1 MGVIAGLFSG
11 EPLAVFPTNGLDQSL
26 HAPVLVGLFVLTF
39 FREALGWGYAGLVVP
54 GYLATVFLAAPLTGG
69 LMVAEGIASYLLALA
84 LARLAP
90 RTGAWSEL
98 FGRERF
104 LFIILCAL
112 LMRLVME
119 AYAVPLLVE
128 RYELAHS
135 RELYSIGLVLVPL
148 LANSFWN
155 QGLLMSFP
163 RVTILVLLTLV
174 FVDKVLLAHTN
185 FTLSRFQI
193 ANESVSLAF
202 LDTPHAYIILVLG
215 ALIAARDNVAYG
227 WDYNGILVPAL
238 LAVAWYEP
246 VKLVT
251 TVVEALLVLF
261 LSRGL
266 ASIKPFSLVL
276 MVGSRRMLLC
286 YAVGF
291 ALKWALGFAALAAF
305 PTFQTIDYFGFGYL
319 LPSLLAVK
327 LWNTDKI
334 GRVLMPTLQV
344 SLTAFL
350 LGNGLSILLGIVDP
364 PRVSG
369 AQGAGVESGLAASL
383 ELLRGDTAPAP
394 REVHVPW
401 GELTLRQQGLALAD
415 ELMSRGAPAPGNGF
429 SPRLRVTR
437 SSDGWF
443 VMGPRTLDPSD
454 DRSAPRLALRRR
466 ADSSPW
472 LVVVDRPEP
481 GSAAVVVGV
490 EVGRLL
496 RARAVVV
503 RSRLAGEMPLDDA
516 LVEELTK
523 RAEIQNIVVVAET
536 PLGSQLSVVGL
547 VPSALPLGEIE
558 ASLGVELPL
567 RFREAEAT
575 GVPYANRPR
584 IVLSRELAE
593 RAAARLLGA
602 PEAAVWAEPTRGAV
616 AIRARDLTTV
626 LPGRFERPPS
636 EDLRLFAALARRFTA
651 RHGAPPTTYE
661 RALANVLGSRFARIG
676 PEGSQPDAWALFEP
690 HGDDRRGQ
698 ATLVVR
704 RREEPSK
711 GPSLVIELPAPRY
724 ERGAFDAALT
734 FYDALDADALLVAG
748 ALPRAAPEHAA
759 DPRRAQ
765 GRALHYQVLHEIW
778 LQGGG
783 AALSVHG
790 IAPGALGSREAL
802 VAFGRPRQSPRDGPE
817 WTRAIV
823 EMLNNGGFDPA
834 VVDGSPALESYSG
847 SLDPPMA
854 YARRFSEER
863 MLLVWLSEDARLAML
878 DARSEVVTADRL
890 ARAGVTIRETDVA
903 RAGAAILRCFAGR
916 EPGCSVAAP
925 KADCDVFGVVSE
937 VERYN
942 ERKNPHDLFHALKL
956 ASRCR
961 SETLRD
967 GRSGRLWLAVE
978 GSRQGFLVPLRHG
991 TIRPRRAPAEA
1002 ELPRA
1007 VALGVS
1013 ALRLGGTP

>member
-1 MGVIAGLFSG
+1 MAVIAGLFSG

-26 HAPVLVGLFVLTF
+26 HAPVLVGLFILTF

-69 LMVAEGIASYLLALA
+69 LMVAEGLASYFLALLLA
-84 LARLAP
+84 RIAP
-90 RTGAWSEL
+90 RSGAWSEL

-119 AYAVPLLVE
+119 AHWVPWLVE
-128 RYELAHS
+128 RYDLQHS

-155 QGLLMSFP
+155 QGLILSLP
-163 RVTILVLLTLV
+163 RVTTLVVLTLL

-185 FTLSRFQI
+185 FTLARFQI

-246 VKLVT
+246 IKLLT
-251 TVVEALLVLF
+251 TVVEALVVLV

-266 ASIKPFSLVL
+266 ASVKPFSLVL
-276 MVGSRRMLLC
+276 MVGSRRMLLV

-291 ALKWALGFAALAAF
+291 VVKWALGFAALAAL
-305 PTFQTIDYFGFGYL
+305 PSLQTIDYFGFGYL

-334 GRVLMPTLQV
+334 GRVMMPTLQV

-350 LGNGLSILLGIVDP
+350 LGNGLSILLGILDP

-369 AQGAGVESGLAASL
+369 AQGASVESGRTASL

-401 GELTLRQQGLALAD
+401 GELTLRQQGLALAE
-415 ELMSRGAPAPGNGF
+415 ELMTRGAPAPGNGF

-437 SSDGWF
+437 SSDGWI

-454 DRSAPRLALRRR
+454 DRSAPRLALRKT
-466 ADSSPW
+466 ADSAPW

-503 RSRLAGEMPLDDA
+503 RSRLESEMPLDDA
-516 LVEELTK
+516 LVEELGK
-523 RAEIQNIVVVAET
+523 RAGITDVVVVSEAA
-536 PLGSQLSVVGL
+536 LGSRLSVVGR
-547 VPSALPLGEIE
+547 VPRGLPLGELE
-558 ASLGVELPL
+558 RSLGVELPL
-567 RFREAEAT
+567 RFRAAEAES
-575 GVPYANRPR
+575 VPYANRPR
-584 IVLSRELAE
+584 VVLSRELAE
-593 RAAARLLGA
+593 RAAAGLLGA
-602 PEAAVWAEPTRGAV
+602 PEPDAWPEPTRSAL
-616 AIRARDLTTV
+616 ALRSRELTTV

-636 EDLRLFAALARRFTA
+636 EDLRLFAALARRFIA
-651 RHGAPPTTYE
+651 RRGAPPTAYE
-661 RALANVLGSRFARIG
+661 RALASVLGYRFARIG
-676 PEGSQPDAWALFEP
+676 PVGSQPDAWALFEP
-690 HGDDRRGQ
+690 PGDDRRGQ

-704 RREEPSK
+704 RRTEPSP
-711 GPSLVIELPAPRY
+711 GLPLVVELPAPRY

-734 FYDALDADALLVAG
+734 FYSALDADGLLVAG
-748 ALPRAAPEHAA
+748 ALPRSAPDHAA

-765 GRALHYQVLHEIW
+765 GRALHYQVLHELW
-778 LQGGG
+778 LQAGGT
-783 AALSVHG
+783 ALGVHG
-790 IAPGALGSREAL
+790 IAPGALGARESL
-802 VAFGRPRQSPRDGPE
+802 VAFGRPRQRPLDGPE
-817 WTRAIV
+817 WTRGIV

-854 YARRFSEER
+854 YARRFSDER

-878 DARSEVVTADRL
+878 DARSEVVTAERL
-890 ARAGVTIRETDVA
+890 SRAGVTPRDVDVA
-903 RAGAAILRCFAGR
+903 RVAASIQRCFAGR
-916 EPGCSVAAP
+916 EPGCALPQAMPS
-925 KADCDVFGVVSE
+925 CDVLAVVGA

-942 ERKNPHDLFHALKL
+942 ERKNPHDLTHALSL
-956 ASRCR
+956 AGRCR
-961 SETLRD
+961 AETLKD
-967 GRSGRLWLAVE
+967 WRSGRLFLSVE
-978 GSRQGFLVPLRHG
+978 SAERAFLVPLRHG
-991 TIRPRRAPAEA
+991 SIRPRRAPAEP
-1002 ELPRA
+1002 ELGRA

-1013 ALRLGGTP
+1013 ALRLGGPP

>member
-11 EPLAVFPTNGLDQSL
+11 EPFAVFPTNGLDQSL

-69 LMVAEGIASYLLALA
+69 LMVVEGIASYFLALLLARA
-84 LARLAP
+84 AP

-119 AYAVPLLVE
+119 AYWVPLLVE
-128 RYELAHS
+128 RYGLAHS

-163 RVTILVLLTLV
+163 RVAVLVLLTLV

-185 FTLSRFQI
+185 FTLARFQI

-246 VKLVT
+246 IKLVT

-261 LSRGL
+261 LARGL
-266 ASIKPFSLVL
+266 ASVKPFSLVL
-276 MVGSRRMLLC
+276 MVGSRRMMLV
-286 YAVGF
+286 YTVGF
-291 ALKWALGFAALAAF
+291 FVKWLLGFAALAAF
-305 PTFQTIDYFGFGYL
+305 PTLQTIDYFGFGYL

-334 GRVLMPTLQV
+334 GRVMMPTLQV

-415 ELMSRGAPAPGNGF
+415 ELMTRGAPAPGNGF

-454 DRSAPRLALRRR
+454 DRSAPRLALRRS

-472 LVVVDRPEP
+472 LVVVDRPEA

-490 EVGRLL
+490 EIGRLL

-503 RSRLAGEMPLDDA
+503 RSRLAGETALDDA
-516 LVEELTK
+516 LVEELEK
-523 RAEIQNIVVVAET
+523 RAGIGNVVVVAET

-558 ASLGVELPL
+558 RSLGVELPL
-567 RFREAEAT
+567 RFRAAEAPSA
-575 GVPYANRPR
+575 PYANRPR
-584 IVLSRELAE
+584 IVLSRELSE

-602 PEAAVWAEPTRGAV
+602 PDVLDWTQPTRGAV
-616 AIRARDLTTV
+616 AERARELTSV

-636 EDLRLFAALARRFTA
+636 EDLRLFGALARSFIA
-651 RHGAPPTTYE
+651 RRGAPPTPYE
-661 RALANVLGSRFARIG
+661 RALASVLGYRFARVG
-676 PEGSQPDAWALFEP
+676 PTGSQPDAWALFEP
-690 HGDDRRGQ
+690 PGDERRGQ
-698 ATLVVR
+698 ATLLVR
-704 RREEPSK
+704 RRAEPVK
-711 GPSLVIELPAPRY
+711 GLPLVVELPAPRY

-734 FYDALDADALLVAG
+734 FYDALDADGLLVAG
-748 ALPRAAPEHAA
+748 ALPRAAPDHAA

-778 LQGGG
+778 LQAGG

-802 VAFGRPRQSPRDGPE
+802 VAFGRPRQNALDGPP
-817 WTRAIV
+817 WTRSIV

-854 YARRFSEER
+854 YARRFSDER

-878 DARSEVVTADRL
+878 DARSEVVTAERL
-890 ARAGVTIRETDVA
+890 ARAGVTPRETDVA
-903 RAGAAILRCFAGR
+903 RVAASILRCIAGR
-916 EPGCSVAAP
+916 DPGCTPPAP
-925 KADCDVFGVVSE
+925 KAECDTLAVVSE

-942 ERKNPHDLFHALKL
+942 ERKNPHDLTHALSL
-956 ASRCR
+956 AGRCR
-961 SETLRD
+961 SETLKD
-967 GRSGRLWLAVE
+967 GRSGRLWLVVE
-978 GSRQGFLVPLRHG
+978 GGSQAFLVPLRHG
-991 TIRPRRAPAEA
+991 SIRPRRAPAEA
-1002 ELPRA
+1002 ELERA

-1013 ALRLGGTP
+1013 ALRLGGAP